1 MSRTVSTVRNHLLQC
16 IRNVSELAW
25 LFSCVPE
32 KDFTRNRKLPFETM
46 IKTLLCMEGGS
57 LTNELMKRFGCQADL
72 VSASAFVQQRGK
84 ILPEAFETIF
94 RLFTET
100 FEAGPLYKGYRL
112 LAVDGSDIQIPTNPQ
127 DPESYFP
134 GANGQKPYNLL
145 HLNAM
150 YDLLQ
155 RTYVDAIVQKRHV
168 YDECRTLV
176 DMVDRSSRKQP
187 AIIIADRAYESYNVL
202 AHIQEKGWYF
212 LIRVKDVG
220 RLTGFA
226 AGLDLPPTDTFD
238 YPIQL
243 SITRKQTNEIKQL
256 CKQRN
261 NYRCIPANVIF
272 DYLPTKNIRQ
282 QPALFYQLSFRMV
295 RFQITENTY
304 ETVVTNLPTDTFPSF
319 ELKKLY
325 AMRWGIETSF
335 RELKYTL
342 GLLHFHAKKTEHIL
356 QEIFAKLTMYNFS
369 ELITSHVVIQKQNR
383 KYTYRANFSAA
394 VHVCRQFFL
403 GNVSPPDVEA
413 LIARHISPIRP
424 GRSKPRVL
432 SAKTAVSFLY
442 RIA

>member
-1 MSRTVSTVRNHLLQC
+1 
-16 IRNVSELAW
+16 
-25 LFSCVPE
+25 
-32 KDFTRNRKLPFETM
+32 
-46 IKTLLCMEGGS
+46 MEGGS
-57 LTNELMKRFGCQADL
+57 LTNELMKRFGCHANL
-72 VSASAFVQQRGK
+72 VSASAFVQQRSK

-94 RLFTET
+94 RLFSETTEG
-100 FEAGPLYKGYRL
+100 GPLYKGYRL
-112 LAVDGSDIQIPTNPQ
+112 IAVDGSDIQIPTNPQ

-134 GANGQKPYNLL
+134 GSSGQKPYNLL

-150 YDLLQ
+150 YDLRQ
-155 RTYVDAIVQKRHV
+155 RTYVDAIVQKRHA

-176 DMVDRSSRKQP
+176 DMVDRSSWKQP

-212 LIRVKDVG
+212 LIRVKDFG
-220 RLTGFA
+220 RSSGFA
-226 AGLDLPPTDTFD
+226 AGLDLPFTDTFD
-238 YPIQL
+238 RPIQL

-261 NYRCIPANVIF
+261 NYRWIPANVVF
-272 DYLPTKNIRQ
+272 DYLPSKIIRQ
-282 QPALFYQLSFRMV
+282 QPALFYQISFRIV

-304 ETVVTNLPTDTFPSF
+304 ETVVTNLPADGFPSS

-356 QEIFAKLTMYNFS
+356 QEIFARLIMYNFS

-383 KYTYRANFSAA
+383 KYAYRANFSAA
-394 VHVCRQFFL
+394 VHICRQFFL

-413 LIARHISPIRP
+413 LIARHVSPIRP
-424 GRSKPRVL
+424 GRCKPRVL
-432 SAKTAVSFLY
+432 SAKTAVSFIY
-442 RIA
+442 RVA